1 MVRMQRRTFL
11 WAVAAGVSALQ
22 AGEPWTDG
30 DVRRPESLAK
40 DLQAGKKPL
49 VLYVG
54 FPFLYRSGHIPG
66 AVLAGPGSK
75 QSGLDAMEQALARV
89 PKDREIVLYC
99 GCCPF
104 DHCPNIRPAFEKIHA
119 MGYTNA
125 SLILMPTNFHTDWVE
140 KGYPVEKAA

>member
-1 MVRMQRRTFL
+1 MVRRSFL
-11 WAVAAGVSALQ
+11 WTVAAGACTLLQ
-22 AGEPWTDG
+22 AAEPWNDA
-30 DVRRPESLAK
+30 DVRQPESLAK

-54 FPFLYRSGHIPG
+54 FPILYRAARIPG

-75 QSGLDAMEQALARV
+75 QSGLEAMQQALAGV

-104 DHCPNIRPAFEKIHA
+104 DHCPNIRPAFEKIRA
-119 MGYTNA
+119 LGYTNV
-125 SLILMPTNFHTDWVE
+125 SLVKMPTSFHADWVE
-140 KGYPVEKAA
+140 KGYPVEKVS